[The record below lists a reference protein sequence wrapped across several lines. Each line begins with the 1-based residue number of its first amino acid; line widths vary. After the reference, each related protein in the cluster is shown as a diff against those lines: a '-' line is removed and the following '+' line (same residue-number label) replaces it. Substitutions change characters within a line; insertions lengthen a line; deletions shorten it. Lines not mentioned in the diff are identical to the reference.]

1 MTAILPP
8 ARDSVPHHKK
18 QTTKLAAGRLNAAL
32 LSFCAAMTTP
42 LPPESQTDRPNTWG
56 NIGSSSLSQ
65 AIGAIFAMGVFAIAM
80 SAIGVWRDVGDIKKD
95 LGIHRKENTEIKE
108 EQRALKNQLD
118 RVDRQLGSLRTA
130 LSITGIIKGLQ

>member
-8 ARDSVPHHKK
+8 ARDSAPYHKK
-18 QTTKLAAGRLNAAL
+18 QTTKLAAGRLNTAL

-42 LPPESQTDRPNTWG
+42 LPPDSQADRPNTWG

-95 LGIHRKENTEIKE
+95 LGIHRKENAEIKE
-108 EQRALKNQLD
+108 EQRALKNQLE
-118 RVDRQLGSLRTA
+118 RVDRQVGTLRTA
-130 LSITGIIKGLQ
+130 LSITGIIKGVQ